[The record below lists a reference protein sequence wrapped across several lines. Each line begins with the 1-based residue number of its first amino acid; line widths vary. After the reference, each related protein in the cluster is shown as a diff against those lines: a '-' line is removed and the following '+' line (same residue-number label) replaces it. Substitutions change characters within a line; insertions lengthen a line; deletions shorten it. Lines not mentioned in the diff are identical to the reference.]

1 MTMNKAKFWDSMP
14 KPKNR
19 IFTIQYEATDANAIK
34 HVLQRIVDDLSS
46 GVQNGEG
53 SGKCV
58 KYTFNQE
65 FVPNLNFTI
74 QSIEGVECKVFKS
87 IM

>member
-14 KPKNR
+14 KPKKK
-19 IFTIQYEATDANAIK
+19 IFTIQYEATDPNEINE
-34 HVLQRIVDDLSS
+34 VLQRIMDDLSS
-46 GVQNGEG
+46 GIQNGEG
-53 SGKCV
+53 SGKWV

-87 IM
+87 II